1 MPYKDKVVEK
11 ARRHELYLKNRDAI
25 KKRTAEYRKTH
36 REQYLMYSNRWYKK
50 MRGSLDFWKRILLYS
65 AKQRA
70 TKLNLPFNLTLDD
83 VSIPEKC
90 PIFGTILEISTK
102 IAKDNSPSLDRII
115 PNLGYVKGNV
125 IVISYRAN
133 VLKRDAS
140 PDELM
145 KLALF
150 YKKINTEQG

>member
-1 MPYKDKVVEK
+1 MPYKDKAVEK

-25 KKRTAEYRKTH
+25 KKKTAAYRKAH
-36 REQYLMYSNRWYKK
+36 REQYLMYSNRWYHK

-83 VSIPEKC
+83 VNIPEKC
-90 PIFGTILEISTK
+90 PVFGTTLAIATK
-102 IAKDNSPSLDRII
+102 VAQNNSPSLDRII
-115 PNLGYVKGNV
+115 PHLGYIKGNV

-140 PDELM
+140 ADELM
-145 KLALF
+145 RLALF

>member
-1 MPYKDKVVEK
+1 MPYKDKAVEK